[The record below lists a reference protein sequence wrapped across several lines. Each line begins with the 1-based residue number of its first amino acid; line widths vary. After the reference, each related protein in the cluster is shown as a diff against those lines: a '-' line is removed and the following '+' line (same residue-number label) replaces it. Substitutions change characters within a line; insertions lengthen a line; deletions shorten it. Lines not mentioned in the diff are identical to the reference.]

1 MRVNGITSIAITKL
15 DTLAG
20 LERVKICVGY
30 EYKGEVIKDCPASLE
45 TLEQCLPV
53 YEEMP
58 GWGEEITEART
69 YEELPVNARRYLE
82 RISNLCDTEIG
93 IISIGPKRTET
104 IVVGEIY

>member
-1 MRVNGITSIAITKL
+1 MSRN
-15 DTLAG
+15 
-20 LERVKICVGY
+20 
-30 EYKGEVIKDCPASLE
+30 
-45 TLEQCLPV
+45 LEQCLPV

-58 GWGEEITEART
+58 GWGKITEART